1 MLLSIARLF
10 ALVGV
15 YFKVPHLLTGAHQ
28 HVLCSF
34 TCSIPAG
41 NELKELIQMW
51 DTVVILVS
59 YWKTEGR
66 NGLLA
71 NLALIGA

>member
-34 TCSIPAG
+34 TCSIPVG
-41 NELKELIQMW
+41 NELRV
-51 DTVVILVS
+51 DSAVGHCS
-59 YWKTEGR
+59 YSCK
-66 NGLLA
+66 LLE
-71 NLALIGA
+71 N